1 MGMEIKY
8 GILLILREGDLFSL
22 DFFVSQSDA
31 APSIHGEFL
40 PVIHFPASELN
51 HGRKWNKIPSKFSG
65 GFSIAKNA
73 LRRN

>member
-1 MGMEIKY
+1 MEIKY

-51 HGRKWNKIPSKFSG
+51 HGRK
-65 GFSIAKNA
+65 
-73 LRRN
+73 